1 MIEWVI
7 YVFYW
12 KKEPVIVKVQSKQR
26 NNNIHV
32 KIKQIEDIKPY
43 RMPEKFL
50 VDCKVMREQAF
61 QGSGFVKC

>member
-50 VDCKVMREQAF
+50 VDCKVMR
-61 QGSGFVKC
+61 